1 MKKEVSNEI
10 LKNKNLIEHF
20 RKKVWE
26 IRNILNEG
34 KDNFKWEIKTQYDL
48 DKGILYFSPQNYIEW
63 VKMWPLRLV
72 QYSYALSLMRKI
84 RDSWTHLEFIEKI
97 PTNMLDRLDFLLNE
111 NLIDFSENE
120 IEDLKYIYSCFLKIH
135 HQLQY
140 ESFFSDKTDFYL
152 DEKKIKRYKRIDTYI
167 K

>member
-111 NLIDFSENE
+111 FIALISPRLPMLIRSSTSTSAEGNFLATYTTS
-120 IEDLKYIYSCFLKIH
+120 LKLCSISFCFAISH
-135 HQLQY
+135 
-140 ESFFSDKTDFYL
+140 SGVDS
-152 DEKKIKRYKRIDTYI
+152 ISI
-167 K
+167 